1 MILEAEVV
9 YIDRVR
15 LKYHLKEDSDRILLY
30 MASNGLVA
38 NAAKTVFMILNRTK
52 AEKAETKFDEI
63 EVDGVTIKLFIN

>member
-1 MILEAEVV
+1 
-9 YIDRVR
+9 
-15 LKYHLKEDSDRILLY
+15 